1 MDTREFNQLLTIRE
15 ASDWATSFLGR
26 DISESNI
33 AYLVQYGKVK
43 KYGNNGSSQIHISD
57 LKMYYQSFNIKREVE
72 WKKKIG
78 NYPLTNYEKKT
89 LQNTSTDYTHIKE
102 NLYRN

>member
-43 KYGNNGSSQIHISD
+43 KYGNNGSSQIHIS
-57 LKMYYQSFNIKREVE
+57 E
-72 WKKKIG
+72 
-78 NYPLTNYEKKT
+78 
-89 LQNTSTDYTHIKE
+89 
-102 NLYRN
+102 